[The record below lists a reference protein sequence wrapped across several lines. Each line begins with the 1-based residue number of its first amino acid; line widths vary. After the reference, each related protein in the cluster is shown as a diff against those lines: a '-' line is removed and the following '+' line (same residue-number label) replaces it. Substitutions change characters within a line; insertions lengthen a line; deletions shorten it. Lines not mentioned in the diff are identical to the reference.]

1 MLFFSSIALQPPSV
15 ILVFVGVSRPAANQG
30 TSRREPR
37 CGRAGNAGYI
47 MTVQLSSYK
56 LKSNDIENQK
66 CAGFRLEMN
75 EKTGFNR
82 GDGND
87 WRFDFPD
94 WWKCL

>member
-1 MLFFSSIALQPPSV
+1 
-15 ILVFVGVSRPAANQG
+15 
-30 TSRREPR
+30 
-37 CGRAGNAGYI
+37 